1 MWVGDEFIYISSPFS
16 LFSSYSFHHHCIH
29 RIHRPH
35 RKVDYSSKRR
45 FLPKDR
51 AIHQDLIIYP
61 RAQWCFHF
69 RMTEA
74 QFLTKD
80 FISTHLNLTLFHI
93 WMLVPC
99 RYLKWIFQK
108 NCVNFTVLV
117 SGFVWTLS
125 FQEPI
130 HIVYNVSGE

>member
-16 LFSSYSFHHHCIH
+16 LFSSYSFHHHIH

-35 RKVDYSSKRR
+35 HKVDYSSKRR

-80 FISTHLNLTLFHI
+80 FISTHLNLTFFHI

-108 NCVNFTVLV
+108 IVLILQ
-117 SGFVWTLS
+117 SS
-125 FQEPI
+125 FQDLCELYRFRSPSI
-130 HIVYNVSGE
+130 SCTM